1 MGVTAAVV
9 KTERPIQPRVLEIIF
24 AAVELIRVKRWD
36 KTRWLRQVVPDC
48 AHDFFNAPTRPDER
62 KFFATRLKQAIYVW
76 LRAVQGSRG
85 APLICGRALALAMRL
100 VASLLEDGVMN
111 AGTYVDDPLI
121 SFMGNQE
128 EQYEAMG
135 LVIGGLLA
143 MGYELAFAKAQDSNE
158 DEALTWTVARL
169 TVLHE
174 AEAIKAE
181 VKEDILIDLSEDIQH
196 MFA

>member
-1 MGVTAAVV
+1 M
-9 KTERPIQPRVLEIIF
+9 LDIIF
-24 AAVELIRVKRWD
+24 AALELLRAKRGG
-36 KTRWLRQVVPDC
+36 KSRWLRQVVLDF
-48 AHDFFNAPTRPDER
+48 AHAFFNFPTRPDER
-62 KFFATRLKQAIYVW
+62 KFFATRLKKAIYVW

-121 SFMGNQE
+121 SCMGNQE
-128 EQYEAMG
+128 EQSEAMG

-143 MGYELAFAKAQDSNE
+143 MGYELAFAKAQDSNQ
-158 DEALTWTVARL
+158 DEVLTCTVARL
-169 TVLHE
+169 TILHE

-181 VKEDILIDLSEDIQH
+181 VK
-196 MFA
+196 